1 MLPQFF
7 LKTKLLPPR
16 LGRRVLAR
24 PRLVERIRGFL
35 DQPATIV
42 CADAGCGK
50 TTLVTEFARSLG
62 LPFVWYQIDPTD
74 VDLAVFFGY
83 LAYGIR
89 ALHPNFGQVF
99 LRFISETEDL
109 TSKIDQLVDVLVNE
123 VSEQIEQKTIVVLDD
138 YHHVD
143 SSTPIAAAIDRVL
156 QYIPDV
162 LHIIITSRTMPNL
175 SVTRLRSKGLVGVID
190 RKDLLFTPAEVQ
202 KLFAETFHQ
211 PLAPDQLDQF
221 YEKTDGWV
229 TGLQL
234 IQQSLDHSNADHSSN
249 TAGSKLTAAFQQSEL
264 DIFDY
269 FAEEV
274 LQSESPETRLML
286 GKLSL
291 LERIDPS
298 ICETALGILDCADQL
313 RSLARRNVFISQ
325 TYASGADEE
334 YRLHPLFRSF
344 LKRWLAT
351 ELDGE
356 ALVGLHKEC
365 SARFAAAAQWDL
377 AVNHLA
383 EAGAGDAVA
392 DLLADHGSELVQ
404 SGRLETVK
412 LTFDQLPEHSLNGRP
427 RALIARADVAL
438 IEGDH
443 SRALGLYARAARM
456 ARDSHDHSQDQGI
469 EVIEVIE
476 AEALR
481 GQAYIARH
489 GGDCDLATRLA
500 TSAIEIAPRNLHAV
514 RARCYNTIGLCC
526 FKSGQSERAIENWQA
541 ALKEAR
547 EAGDDRFARIALH
560 NLGLPYSIEG
570 DFNEAIRW
578 LGQMIDHRNPAASN
592 ASEDAREA
600 SGGDPVPFP
609 QEAIAHLNIARLE
622 IVQGKLDQAESH
634 LGFALER
641 CQMFNLK
648 SWMGDTL
655 EAFGNLYRERGDYN
669 RALDFY
675 AEAARAYSD
684 AGISLSDRELL
695 DEKATLYLRMGD
707 LVAAAHEAEE
717 DFHGRAN
724 GTPSERS
731 TTLITR
737 GRIQTSAGQP
747 VEAEATLIEAATIAA
762 DNRLRYNEARAALS
776 LALLYWELGRS
787 EEALARLRRAVE
799 LAVRYDYSYLFSVQ
813 AAASPSL
820 FRAAIEAGIAPDYLA
835 QILPR
840 PELSEIGKI
849 KEVNR
854 VEVHGVEAQGIEAHG
869 VEARGV
875 EAHGVEVHGVDLAVG
890 TAAAAGS
897 TSVTAAPAIP
907 VIVERASFDLAINM
921 LGPVEVFR
929 DPTGMAKEAWRLSK
943 SLHILC
949 YLGSRRN
956 HRAPKETLVDLFWGD
971 ADEDTVA
978 KNFHP
983 TISHMRKAL
992 NTGQVVKRDFV
1003 LYREGAYSLN
1013 PQYRYRL
1020 DTEEF
1025 ERLLAEARE
1034 SRRTGGADRTGG
1046 DGTTGRSAVAN
1057 ESARPTGG
1065 ADSSAGRTSG
1075 ADSSVERTGGV
1086 DSSAGRRSGADESA
1100 RLLAEAIKLYRGDFL
1115 EEFYYNWTGDLQ
1127 SYYRDLHLEA
1137 LKELIAYHAERASE
1151 RATDLASQNARPEDP
1166 SRADRPSHDER
1177 HSHEDRSDYRNDH
1190 EQVIRYGQM
1199 LLARDAYQEDVHCSV
1214 MEAFVQSGNRAAAI
1228 EQFDGLRKMLRRE
1241 LGVDPLPATIAK
1253 YEALIK

>member
-16 LGRRVLAR
+16 LGRRVLPR
-24 PRLVERIRGFL
+24 PRLVERVRGFL

-83 LAYGIR
+83 LVYGIR
-89 ALHPNFGQVF
+89 SLHPEFGQVS

-109 TSKIDQLVDVLVNE
+109 ASKIDQLIDVFVNE
-123 VSEQIEQKTIVVLDD
+123 VGEQIEQKTIVVLDD

-143 SSTPIAAAIDRVL
+143 PSTSIAAAIDRLV

-162 LHIIITSRTMPNL
+162 LHIVITSRTMPNL

-190 RKDLLFTPAEVQ
+190 RKDLLFTPVEVQ

-211 PLAPDQLDQF
+211 SLAPDQLDQF

-234 IQQSLDHSNADHSSN
+234 IQQSLDHAGGDSRAN
-249 TAGSKLTAAFQQSEL
+249 TESTNGNRDWLTAAFQQSEL

-274 LQSESPETRLML
+274 LQCEPPETRLML

-298 ICETALGILDCADQL
+298 ICEAALGIHDCAQQL
-313 RSLARRNVFISQ
+313 RALARRNVFISQ
-325 TYASGADEE
+325 TYESGAEEE
-334 YRLHPLFRSF
+334 YRLHPLFRNF

-351 ELDGE
+351 ELDAGE
-356 ALVGLHKEC
+356 LVRLHREC
-365 SARFAAAAQWDL
+365 SARFAANAQWDL

-383 EAGAGDAVA
+383 EAGAADAVA
-392 DLLADHGSELVQ
+392 DLLAEHGAELVE
-404 SGRLETVK
+404 SGRLETIK
-412 LTFDQLPEHSLNGRP
+412 LTFDRLPDASLTGHP

-443 SRALGLYARAARM
+443 TRALGLYARAGRIARET
-456 ARDSHDHSQDQGI
+456 QDAG
-469 EVIEVIE
+469 VE
-476 AEALR
+476 AESLR

-489 GGDCDLATRLA
+489 GGDFELAITLA
-500 TSAIEIAPRNLHAV
+500 TSAIVIAPRNKHAL

-526 FKSGQSERAIENWQA
+526 FRTAATDNAIENWQA
-541 ALKEAR
+541 ALEEAR
-547 EAGDDRFARIALH
+547 EAGDDRFAKIALH

-578 LGQMIDHRNPAASN
+578 LSQMIDHRSTGDSATN
-592 ASEDAREA
+592 
-600 SGGDPVPFP
+600 DPVPFP
-609 QEAIAHLNIARLE
+609 QEAIAHLNIARLK
-622 IVQGKLDQAESH
+622 IVQGKLDEGESH
-634 LGFALER
+634 LGLALDR

-669 RALDFY
+669 RAIEFY
-675 AEAARAYSD
+675 DEATRAYRD

-707 LVAAAHEAEE
+707 LAAAEREARE
-717 DFHGRAN
+717 DFHGR
-724 GTPSERS
+724 GSGSPSERS

-737 GRIQTSAGQP
+737 GRIQAAGGLTT
-747 VEAEATLIEAATIAA
+747 EAEATLTEAATIAH
-762 DNRLRYNEARAALS
+762 DNQLHYNGARAALS
-776 LALLYWELGRS
+776 LAVLYWDLRRND
-787 EEALARLRRAVE
+787 EALAPLSRAVE
-799 LAVRYDYSYLFSVQ
+799 LAMRYDYSYLLSLQ
-813 AAASPSL
+813 AGASPLL
-820 FRAAIEAGIAPDYLA
+820 FRAAIKAGIAPDYLA
-835 QILPR
+835 ELLPAAT
-840 PELSEIGKI
+840 
-849 KEVNR
+849 
-854 VEVHGVEAQGIEAHG
+854 VEVAA
-869 VEARGV
+869 
-875 EAHGVEVHGVDLAVG
+875 
-890 TAAAAGS
+890 AAAAGMNFV
-897 TSVTAAPAIP
+897 TTAPVVQSVI
-907 VIVERASFDLAINM
+907 ERPSFDLAINM
-921 LGPVEVFR
+921 LGSVEVFR
-929 DPTGMAKEAWRLSK
+929 DPSAMAKEVWRLSK

-949 YLGSRRN
+949 YLSSRRN
-956 HRAPKETLVDLFWGD
+956 HRAPKETLVDLFWSD
-971 ADEDTVA
+971 TDEETVA

-992 NTGQVVKRDFV
+992 NSGQVVKRDFI

-1013 PQYRYRL
+1013 PQFRYKL

-1025 ERLLAEARE
+1025 ERLLTEARE
-1034 SRRTGGADRTGG
+1034 ARRAGGADT
-1046 DGTTGRSAVAN
+1046 SAV
-1057 ESARPTGG
+1057 
-1065 ADSSAGRTSG
+1065 
-1075 ADSSVERTGGV
+1075 
-1086 DSSAGRRSGADESA
+1086 
-1100 RLLAEAIKLYRGDFL
+1100 LLAEAIKLYRGDFL
-1115 EEFYYNWTGDLQ
+1115 EEFYYNWIEELQ
-1127 SYYRDLHLEA
+1127 SYYRDLYLDA
-1137 LKELIAYHAERASE
+1137 LKELLAYHAERNDQ
-1151 RATDLASQNARPEDP
+1151 DL
-1166 SRADRPSHDER
+1166 
-1177 HSHEDRSDYRNDH
+1177 
-1190 EQVIRYGQM
+1190 VIRYGQM
-1199 LLARDAYQEDVHCSV
+1199 LLARDAYQEEVHCRV
-1214 MEAFVQSGNRAAAI
+1214 MEAFVRSGNRAAAI
-1228 EQFDGLRKMLRRE
+1228 EQFDALRKMLRRE

>member
-1 MLPQFF
+1 MVPQFY

-16 LGRRVLAR
+16 LGRRVLPR
-24 PRLVERIRGFL
+24 PRLVERIRSFL

-50 TTLVTEFARSLG
+50 TTLVTEFARSSG

-89 ALHPNFGQVF
+89 SLHRDFGQVF

-109 TSKIDQLVDVLVNE
+109 TSKIDQLVDVFVNE

-143 SSTPIAAAIDRVL
+143 SSTSIAVAIDRLL

-190 RKDLLFTPAEVQ
+190 RKDLLFTPPEVQ
-202 KLFAETFHQ
+202 RLFAETFHQ

-234 IQQSLDHSNADHSSN
+234 IQQSLDNSNPDSSGDAA
-249 TAGSKLTAAFQQSEL
+249 AGNKLAAAFQQSEL

-274 LQSESPETRLML
+274 LQSETPEICLML

-298 ICETALGILDCADQL
+298 ICEAALGILDCAEQL

-325 TYASGADEE
+325 TYASGTDEE

-344 LKRWLAT
+344 LKRWLAS
-351 ELDGE
+351 ELDAE
-356 ALVGLHKEC
+356 TLVRLHKEC
-365 SARFAAAAQWDL
+365 SSRFAAAGQWDL
-377 AVNHLA
+377 AVHHLA

-392 DLLADHGSELVQ
+392 DLLAEHGSELVQ
-404 SGRLETVK
+404 SGRLETIK
-412 LTFDQLPEHSLNGRP
+412 LTFDQLSNQSLSGRP

-438 IEGDH
+438 IEGDQ

-456 ARDSHDHSQDQGI
+456 SREAKDSG
-469 EVIEVIE
+469 VE

-481 GQAYIARH
+481 GQAYIARY
-489 GGDCDLATRLA
+489 GGDCELAIELA
-500 TSAIEIAPRNLHAV
+500 TSAIEIAPRSLHAL

-526 FKSGQSERAIENWQA
+526 FRSPGQSARAIENWQA

-547 EAGDDRFARIALH
+547 DAGDDRFARIVLH

-570 DFNEAIRW
+570 DFNEALRW
-578 LGQMIDHRNPAASN
+578 LGQMIDHRNPK
-592 ASEDAREA
+592 EA
-600 SGGDPVPFP
+600 PGGDAVPFP

-622 IVQGKLDQAESH
+622 IVQGRLDEAESH

-675 AEAARAYSD
+675 AEAARAYSE

-707 LVAAAHEAEE
+707 LEAAAREARE
-717 DFHGRAN
+717 DFLGRGN

-731 TTLITR
+731 TALITR
-737 GRIQTSAGQP
+737 GRIEAAAGQTI
-747 VEAEATLIEAATIAA
+747 EAEATLSEAAVIAG
-762 DNRLRYNEARAALS
+762 DNRLRYNEARAALA
-776 LALLYWELGRS
+776 LALLYWDAGRG
-787 EEALARLRRAVE
+787 EEALTQLGRAVE
-799 LAVRYDYSYLFSVQ
+799 LAIRYDYSYLFSLQ
-813 AAASPSL
+813 ASASPSL
-820 FRAAIEAGIAPDYLA
+820 FRAAIEAGIAPDYLT
-835 QILPR
+835 QILP
-840 PELSEIGKI
+840 PKQVEESE
-849 KEVNR
+849 E
-854 VEVHGVEAQGIEAHG
+854 VEVAKIE
-869 VEARGV
+869 
-875 EAHGVEVHGVDLAVG
+875 GVEVAVG
-890 TAAAAGS
+890 AAAAGNS
-897 TSVTAAPAIP
+897 SVAAASLIQ
-907 VIVERASFDLAINM
+907 VVVEGPSFDLAINM

-929 DPTGMAKEAWRLSK
+929 DPSGMAKEAWRLSK

-956 HRAPKETLVDLFWGD
+956 HRAPKETLIDLFWGD

-992 NTGQVVKRDFV
+992 NSGQVVRKDFV

-1034 SRRTGGADRTGG
+1034 SRRTGGAENSA
-1046 DGTTGRSAVAN
+1046 GRAGASDDSAG
-1057 ESARPTGG
+1057 RTGG
-1065 ADSSAGRTSG
+1065 ADGSAS
-1075 ADSSVERTGGV
+1075 
-1086 DSSAGRRSGADESA
+1086 
-1100 RLLAEAIKLYRGDFL
+1100 LLAEAIKLYRGDFL
-1115 EEFYYNWTGDLQ
+1115 EEFYYNWIGDLQ
-1127 SYYRDLHLEA
+1127 SYYRDLYLEA
-1137 LKELIAYHAERASE
+1137 LKELIAYHANLAGRASHE
-1151 RATDLASQNARPEDP
+1151 AP
-1166 SRADRPSHDER
+1166 
-1177 HSHEDRSDYRNDH
+1177 HSHEDRSDSKDH
-1190 EQVIRYGQM
+1190 ELVIRYGQM
-1199 LLARDAYQEDVHCSV
+1199 LLARDAYQEDVHCSL